1 MKKPP
6 RELLINSLFT
16 MLSMYGG
23 AWLGYLC
30 RLVPLYIIRG
40 TYGGEDRQ
48 FVERLVGA
56 LLGLAATALF
66 LVLFHRRSDRAE
78 RLSPRR
84 ALAEAGIA
92 AALYAAAQILFRLLA
107 ENTYLVAVH
116 VTDLSAL
123 FGTAESAR
131 YPTEYP
137 TLPASV
143 IGAFISCTVY
153 FLATALGMRLAVRRR
168 KKRFH

>member
-1 MKKPP
+1 MKKPS
-6 RELLINSLFT
+6 RELVRDSLFT

-23 AWLGYLC
+23 AWIGYLC
-30 RLVPLYIIRG
+30 QLVPLYILRG
-40 TYGGEDRQ
+40 TYGGESRQ
-48 FVERLVGA
+48 LAERLMSA
-56 LLGLAATALF
+56 FFGLTVTALF
-66 LVLFHRRSDRAE
+66 LVLYHRRSDRAE
-78 RLSPRR
+78 RLATRR
-84 ALAEAGIA
+84 ALTEAGLA
-92 AALYAAAQILFRLLA
+92 AAFYAAIQILFRLLA
-107 ENTYLVAVH
+107 ENTYLVSVH
-116 VTDLSAL
+116 VTQLSAL
-123 FGTAESAR
+123 FGTAESTR

>member
-78 RLSPRR
+78 RLTARR
-84 ALAEAGIA
+84 AVAEAGIA
-92 AALYAAAQILFRLLA
+92 AALYAAVQILFRLLA
-107 ENTYLVAVH
+107 ENTYLVSVH
-116 VTDLSAL
+116 VTQLSAL

-131 YPTEYP
+131 YPAEYP